1 MAKFNVGDKVKVVG
15 NGKHNGRKTIGHH
28 FDIGTVGTA
37 TETGLDSEGRPFST
51 IKSESYDYRQSVS
64 TEDLELHSSYK
75 PGDRITITEP
85 GKRTGET
92 FTLTER
98 DPAMDYMGKGEAWRT
113 EETHGWLGENQFEL
127 AKEDEKLTKTDVVF
141 RKGDRVKVI
150 NTLLYRGNATV
161 VEQNGG
167 VLDEK
172 DGYLVDTDEEHE
184 GSRPDG
190 YLWVRAHSLEKLSKF
205 NVGDIVRGTP
215 DNPYG
220 ITNYKMEKGVVTE
233 VLSDYADEDIRVKPL
248 IIDGR
253 EARSYETSEFAVSSD
268 YFELVGPQFKAG
280 DVVASKIA
288 GEEYTLERRR
298 TDMDDAGRG
307 FAWGVKGQLGW
318 IGEDQVTKVETPEV
332 PKKRPTT
339 GDYVKIIA
347 DSSGHSFDIGEVVKV
362 LEDDHD
368 DVPYYCE
375 GADHREYLEE
385 DDVELVEG
393 VEVTRSAIVTF
404 LRSKDA
410 DEILDIIEEA
420 RN

>member
-1 MAKFNVGDKVKVVG
+1 MAKFNVGDKVKVVS
-15 NGKHNGRKTIGHH
+15 NGKHNGGKTIGHN
-28 FDIGTVGTA
+28 FAIGTVGTVVDI
-37 TETGLDSEGRPFST
+37 GLDSEG
-51 IKSESYDYRQSVS
+51 KSKARVKTDSYRYEQVLSQ
-64 TEDLELHSSYK
+64 EDLELQTSYK
-75 PGDRITITEP
+75 PGDRITITEL
-85 GKRTGET
+85 GERTGET

-98 DPAMDYMGKGEAWRT
+98 DPSMDGMGKSLAWRT
-113 EETHGWLGENQFEL
+113 VETHGWLGENQFEL
-127 AKEDEKLTKTDVVF
+127 AKEDEKLAKTDVVF
-141 RKGDRVKVI
+141 RKGDRVKV
-150 NTLLYRGNATV
+150 TDSMTYRGNATV

-167 VLDEK
+167 FFDDK
-172 DGYLVDTDEEHE
+172 DGYLVDTDEEKA
-184 GSRPDG
+184 GSRSDG
-190 YLWVRAHSLEKLSKF
+190 YLWVRAPHLEKLSKF

-253 EARSYETSEFAVSSD
+253 EARSYETIEFAVSSE

-280 DVVASKIA
+280 DVVASKFD

-298 TDMDDAGRG
+298 TDKDDAGRG

-318 IGEDQVTKVETPEV
+318 IGEDRVTKVETPEV

-393 VEVTRSAIVTF
+393 VEVTRSVIVTF

>member
-1 MAKFNVGDKVKVVG
+1 VTKFNVGDKVKVVS
-15 NGKHNGRKTIGHH
+15 NGKHNGGKTIGHN
-28 FDIGTVGTA
+28 FAIGTVGTVVDI
-37 TETGLDSEGRPFST
+37 GLDSEG
-51 IKSESYDYRQSVS
+51 KSKARVKTDSYRYEQVLSQ
-64 TEDLELHSSYK
+64 EDLELQTSYK

-85 GKRTGET
+85 GERTGET

-127 AKEDEKLTKTDVVF
+127 AKEDEKLTKIDARF
-141 RKGDRVKVI
+141 
-150 NTLLYRGNATV
+150 
-161 VEQNGG
+161 
-167 VLDEK
+167 
-172 DGYLVDTDEEHE
+172 
-184 GSRPDG
+184 S
-190 YLWVRAHSLEKLSKF
+190 
-205 NVGDIVRGTP
+205 VGDIVRGTP

-253 EARSYETSEFAVSSD
+253 EARSYETIEFAVSSE

-280 DVVASKIA
+280 DVVASKID